1 MASSSLSDGG
11 VGLALYSVRAIVF
24 KCDDIEGRRVPL
36 TPPAAP
42 LGISDAPLRPG
53 ISDTF
58 QQIAAVFALL
68 VVEPDECLLQCRRK
82 KVSPLVGRD
91 GMIALQLR

>member
-1 MASSSLSDGG
+1 M
-11 VGLALYSVRAIVF
+11 VF

-58 QQIAAVFALL
+58 QQVAAGLPFL
-68 VVEPDECLLQCRRK
+68 VVELGGCLLQCRRK
-82 KVSPLVGRD
+82 K
-91 GMIALQLR
+91 